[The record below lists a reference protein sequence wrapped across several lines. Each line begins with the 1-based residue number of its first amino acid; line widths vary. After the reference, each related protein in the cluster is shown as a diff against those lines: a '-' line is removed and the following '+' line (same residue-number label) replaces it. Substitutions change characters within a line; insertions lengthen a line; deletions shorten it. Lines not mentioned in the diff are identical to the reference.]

1 MKFFNIMLMIFL
13 FNIAANTLGVFFSD
27 STIGVNLNMTIS
39 PVAGL
44 GVEQVEAEQNSALAQ
59 LNSTQKNILDKIS
72 DYGDTVRLF
81 INGLTMFARIFIN
94 SSVYTK
100 ATYKQLLCGWG
111 ITCASGSTLD
121 TFINLMWLATSFFYV
136 IGIFQLFA
144 GRSLKEV
151 E

>member
-1 MKFFNIMLMIFL
+1 MKFFNIILFIFL
-13 FNIAANTLGVFFSD
+13 FNIAVNMLNVVFLDPS
-27 STIGVNLNMTIS
+27 IGVNFNMTVN
-39 PVAGL
+39 PVYGL
-44 GVEQVEAEQNSALAQ
+44 GVEEVEAEQSSAMAQ

-111 ITCASGSTLD
+111 ISCSAGSTLD
-121 TFINLMWLATSFFYV
+121 VFINLMWLATSFFYV

-144 GRSLKEV
+144 GRNLKEV